1 MRGSITFKV
10 FHSVVEGH
18 TMGLQKAMDLHTGF
32 IAE

>member
-10 FHSVVEGH
+10 FYGVVEGD

-32 IAE
+32 RAE